1 MKKNDLIE
9 ALTQFELWGYLA
21 RQDIKARYR
30 RSKIGPFWI
39 TISMAIFCGALGVVY
54 SRLFGVEIAELLP
67 FISIGMVAWSLLAG
81 VIGEMPNLYV
91 DAAQYIKNMKINLI
105 TVLFR
110 SVEKNLIIFFHNLV
124 IVIGIY
130 VYFGIWPGW
139 VGLIVIPGFLLVLM
153 NLLVIGLP
161 LAILGA
167 RFRDVAQITQ
177 SLLQVIFFLTPIF
190 WFPNSLSKDSWIIL
204 LNPAT
209 HYIDLIR
216 SPLLGQYPTLNSWA
230 ISIFIFI
237 TSLVVAIW
245 AYRSKKQQV
254 VFWI

>member
-1 MKKNDLIE
+1 
-9 ALTQFELWGYLA
+9 
-21 RQDIKARYR
+21 
-30 RSKIGPFWI
+30 
-39 TISMAIFCGALGVVY
+39 
-54 SRLFGVEIAELLP
+54 
-67 FISIGMVAWSLLAG
+67 
-81 VIGEMPNLYV
+81 
-91 DAAQYIKNMKINLI
+91 MKINLI

-237 TSLVVAIW
+237 TSLFVAIW